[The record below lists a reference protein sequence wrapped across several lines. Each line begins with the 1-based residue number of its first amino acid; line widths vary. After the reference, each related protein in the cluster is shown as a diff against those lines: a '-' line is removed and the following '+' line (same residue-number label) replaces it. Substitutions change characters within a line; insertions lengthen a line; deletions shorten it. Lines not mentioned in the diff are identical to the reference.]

1 MKKTIFATILVF
13 MALAVAGCV
22 ENKNRK
28 EKSISKQMITR
39 RVDNPMYFNKVVLDG
54 VLDVSFRQADS
65 LGVSIKGRK
74 NVAKNV
80 IVKIDGETL
89 MISLSTKDLL
99 RFDRSEKAQVYI
111 SSPDLIGV
119 VMKGAG
125 SFTAHDGIDTD
136 TLNVQLLGAGDIDF
150 ESVICDKANFNIR
163 GAGNIEVDKLT
174 AQSTEIS
181 LLGVGNAE
189 IDFVNSGDV
198 SCILKGVGNI
208 ELEGDVRSLQ
218 TSKQG
223 TGKIDTDDL
232 RVEN

>member
-1 MKKTIFATILVF
+1 MKKTLFAVIMVLAALTIV
-13 MALAVAGCV
+13 GCSDNKKPI
-22 ENKNRK
+22 ENA
-28 EKSISKQMITR
+28 SSKQFITR
-39 RVDNPMYFNKVVLDG
+39 KVEKPSYFNKVVVDG
-54 VLDVSFRQADS
+54 VVDVSFRQNVTPA
-65 LGVSIKGRK
+65 VSIKGRR
-74 NVAKNV
+74 NVALNV
-80 IVKIDGETL
+80 VARIDGETL
-89 MISLSTKDLL
+89 MIGLSTKDLL

-125 SFTAHDGIDTD
+125 SFTSHGEVDTD
-136 TLNVQLLGAGDIDF
+136 TLNVQLLGAGDIEF
-150 ESVICDKANFNIR
+150 ESVICDKADFNIR
-163 GAGNIEVDKLT
+163 GAGNIDVDKLT
-174 AQSTEIS
+174 SQATEIS
-181 LLGVGNAE
+181 LLGVGKAE

-232 RVEN
+232 RVEK